1 MSKEIDDCLHNWM
14 FHFNPYTKLWNA
26 FPREEYTN
34 YFNNYDDPHAL
45 ILKSTDIK
53 ALLDILRRISCDPDR
68 IAEL

>member
-1 MSKEIDDCLHNWM
+1 MINVDECLHNWM

-26 FPREEYTN
+26 FPREEYSN
-34 YFNNYDDPHAL
+34 YFNNSDDPNAL

-53 ALLDILRRISCDPDR
+53 ALLDILRRINCDPDR

>member
-1 MSKEIDDCLHNWM
+1 M

-34 YFNNYDDPHAL
+34 YFNNGDDPYL
-45 ILKSTDIK
+45 IVIRSEDIR
-53 ALLDILRRISCDPDR
+53 ALLRVLKTIDCNQDR